1 MHKHSYASESMT
13 FSEEPDSKR
22 ANVYKSRQTLVNTQ
36 IHRFWGKYKSFKSK
50 EE

>member
-22 ANVYKSRQTLVNTQ
+22 ANEYKSQTLVNTQ
-36 IHRFWGKYKSFKSK
+36 IHRFWGKYKSYKSK